1 MLLESEFGRPV
12 TFMFEDGHEL
22 LAVQDETSFKS
33 CLEFVRKK
41 YEKSTSSK
49 GNLAVLEVF
58 ILDRQKLFRQSKRK
72 IVNKAEEKKTFSND
86 PLYGDTDPS
95 RVRHSTGGLDSA
107 ARKERVNRQHIR
119 SSSGNPKLSWNFEER
134 HRQIDALIRQQN
146 GHLESKENLHCAK
159 AKSQVPHVA
168 GRQIHASDAQAVDLA
183 ENQVRL
189 P

>member
-1 MLLESEFGRPV
+1 
-12 TFMFEDGHEL
+12 MFEDGHEL

-58 ILDRQKLFRQSKRK
+58 ILDRQKLFRQSKRN
-72 IVNKAEEKKTFSND
+72 IVKKAEEKKTFSND
-86 PLYGDTDPS
+86 PLYDDTDPS

-107 ARKERVNRQHIR
+107 ARKERVNQQHIR
-119 SSSGNPKLSWNFEER
+119 CSSGNLKLSWNFEER
-134 HRQIDALIRQQN
+134 HWQIDALIRQQN

-168 GRQIHASDAQAVDLA
+168 GRQIHASDAQAVDSA
-183 ENQVRL
+183 ENQVRF